1 MTAFSVLLSFWL
13 AGCELP
19 GGPGTTPLSFYA
31 LRLPATAPL
40 AYADGRGLP
49 DQLRSLR
56 LTFHQSPEKK
66 TQVLFWEYGQGTDLE
81 AGHSLGMAFRAP
93 QDFRG
98 VAAFLE
104 SVDFSAVRLDFNLR
118 RGGLQGEGLARGV
131 LTMSSP
137 RGWVELTVPS
147 QPPGQ
152 YYLEI
157 APVAGQAS
165 WWGQSLV
172 TTGRPPDLELTAQ
185 GVPLRVGEIPLY
197 HNTSYE
203 APVGLRA
210 ERVYFL
216 GGTSTFDHGVGWWDA
231 YDAYGDTGDRQFVG
245 DQVGEV
251 RVIYQDGQEDP
262 IPLVFGWNL
271 WWYNYRLGP
280 EAPYPEPFAS
290 DPEAKAAL
298 DEALRLYP
306 AGSQPALAFLW
317 SYTPRPKVI
326 RALRFVDNPRVQ
338 GFPLFSAVTIQARAG
353 LTGDS
358 IVPLKGSFV
367 NKEPR
372 LRSIVPEE
380 AAGRAYETPLRRLR
394 PFLYTAVA
402 DLPASVP
409 LSVPENFRGPRV
421 VFKGN
426 VYADILT
433 NVYFHSQSDLLSKI
447 DGDGTFHT
455 STAGSPNWSWYQG
468 NGTWKPNAGSFY
480 DQAWSRDMGRAL
492 LELLRLGYVDEADKA
507 LRYADSHLYDLPRGY
522 PKINRDGQRVPAHWG
537 TVVNIPNFLDIDRK
551 GDDNQENDG
560 HGLLLLAHY
569 QAWLRR
575 NQDLAW
581 LKERWP
587 FIADAAEWYC
597 FQLDNPAFSRAK
609 DVLYTESESAHDG
622 GYDVYSNYIALQ
634 ALKAARYM
642 AFLVGDTERISR
654 WTRYIQPL
662 EQGISAS
669 LTEIDPRF
677 GITWRAVAWNW
688 GYAHE
693 SLGPIN
699 VFADV
704 WGYEPSSVGP
714 PYREINANT
723 YRRQLALPSGTNSAR
738 ALGYGQ
744 GFITQAALLM
754 DDMANATWALEN
766 LAKYSYYPRHR
777 PYVVPEGVAVHPSGA
792 YWYRT
797 GDLGNAVQEAEVLKA
812 ISLVAGVDLLGYPSV
827 RLLPRLPLG
836 WSQIRVEDF
845 PLVGGPQPTLLSY
858 TLERQS
864 PERLSMR
871 VTLSPGSPRGLQ
883 PLGVS
888 SSSPVANLDIRL
900 GPLPAGAK
908 DIVVTKDGVPAQFTY
923 AQSGGWGWVWLRG
936 LRVIT
941 GTEMT
946 LSWKQ

>member
-1 MTAFSVLLSFWL
+1 ML

-19 GGPGTTPLSFYA
+19 GGPGTSPLSFYA

-40 AYADGRGLP
+40 AYADGQGLP

-56 LTFHQSPEKK
+56 LTFHLTPEKK
-66 TQVLFWEYGQGTDLE
+66 TQVLFWEYGQGRDLE
-81 AGHSLGMAFRAP
+81 AGHSLGMVFRAP
-93 QDFRG
+93 QDFWG

-104 SVDFSAVRLDFNLR
+104 SADFPAVRLDFNLR
-118 RGGLQGEGLARGV
+118 RGGPRGEGLARGV

-137 RGWVELTVPS
+137 REWVELAVPS

-157 APVAGQAS
+157 APVAGRAS
-165 WWGQSLV
+165 WWGQSLAPA
-172 TTGRPPDLELTAQ
+172 GRPLGQELTAQ

-197 HNTSYE
+197 HNTGYE
-203 APVGLRA
+203 APIGIRA
-210 ERVYFL
+210 ERLYFL

-245 DQVGEV
+245 DQAGEV

-290 DPEAKAAL
+290 DPGARAAL
-298 DEALRLYP
+298 DQALRLYP
-306 AGSQPALAFLW
+306 AGSQPAWAFLW
-317 SYTPRPKVI
+317 SYAPRSKVI
-326 RALRFVDNPRVQ
+326 RALRFVDNPRIQ

-353 LTGDS
+353 LSLNS
-358 IVPLKGSFV
+358 IVPLEGSFV
-367 NKEPR
+367 KPS
-372 LRSIVPEE
+372 LRSIAPEE
-380 AAGRAYETPLRRLR
+380 VAGRAYETPLRRLR
-394 PFLYTAVA
+394 PFLYTTMA

-409 LSVPENFRGPRV
+409 LSIPESFRGPRV
-421 VFKGN
+421 VFQGA

-433 NVYFHSQSDLLSKI
+433 NVYFHSLSDLLSKI

-468 NGTWKPNAGSFY
+468 NGTWKPKAGSFY

-507 LRYADSHLYDLPRGY
+507 LGYADSHLYDLPRGY

-597 FQLDNPAFSRAK
+597 FQLDNPAFSRAR

-634 ALKAARYM
+634 ALQAARHM
-642 AFLVGDTERISR
+642 AFLVGDTERITR
-654 WTRYIQPL
+654 WTRSIQAL
-662 EQGISAS
+662 EQGLAAS

-677 GITWRAVAWNW
+677 GISWRAVAWNW

-738 ALGYGQ
+738 VMGYGQ

-766 LAKYSYYPRHR
+766 LAEYSYYPRHR
-777 PYVVPEGVAVHPSGA
+777 PYLVPEGVAVHPSGA

-812 ISLVAGVDLLGYPSV
+812 ISLVAGVDLLGHPTV

-836 WSQIRVEDF
+836 WSQIQVQDF
-845 PLVGGPQPTLLSY
+845 PLVGGPEPPLLSY

-871 VTLSPGSPRGLQ
+871 VT
-883 PLGVS
+883 S
-888 SSSPVANLDIRL
+888 SAPIANLDLRL

-908 DIVVTKDGVPAQFTY
+908 DIVVTKDGVPAPYTY

-936 LRVIT
+936 LRVVT
-941 GTEMT
+941 STEMT